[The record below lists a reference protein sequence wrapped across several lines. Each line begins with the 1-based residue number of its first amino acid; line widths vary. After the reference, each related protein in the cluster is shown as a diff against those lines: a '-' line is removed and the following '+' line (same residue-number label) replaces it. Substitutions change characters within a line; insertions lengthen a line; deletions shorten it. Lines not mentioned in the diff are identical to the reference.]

1 MEPEEERIRYSQRL
15 VSIYLP
21 FFFFPSVLKQS
32 NYFVSICEHTVI
44 KTFQVAFLCPRGGGK
59 IISHVGFR
67 PSSYSHNSH
76 PIWK

>member
-21 FFFFPSVLKQS
+21 FFFPSILKQN

-44 KTFQVAFLCPRGGGK
+44 KTFQVAFLCPRGGK
-59 IISHVGFR
+59 IISHVGF
-67 PSSYSHNSH
+67 
-76 PIWK
+76 KAK